1 MGDKM
6 HKVTLEELS
15 GVGLAHGTEPAKGS
29 VVQILGSRGTAVYDG
44 EGHWILQ
51 NDDLGEKLDVIQAA
65 AEAQLQE
72 QRRTNEFLELI
83 AAALT
88 T

>member
-1 MGDKM
+1 MVDRM
-6 HKVTLEELS
+6 QKVTLEELA

-72 QRRTNEFLELI
+72 QRRTNELLDLI
-83 AAALT
+83 VAALT
-88 T
+88 

>member
-1 MGDKM
+1 MTDRM
-6 HKVTLEELS
+6 QKVSLEELA
-15 GVGLAHGTEPAKGS
+15 GVGLAHGSEPAKGS

-44 EGHWILQ
+44 EGHWFLQ
-51 NDDLGEKLDVIQAA
+51 NDDLGEKLDAIQVA

-83 AAALT
+83 ANALT
-88 T
+88 Q